1 MNPKD
6 VSPASQCTLA
16 VLRPLRSMIDNSDFF
31 KYVFRMTAALN
42 EGASVGKEEYI
53 AQNMGIRSLAFSS
66 FGCCSDSR

>member
-1 MNPKD
+1 
-6 VSPASQCTLA
+6 
-16 VLRPLRSMIDNSDFF
+16 MIDNSDFF